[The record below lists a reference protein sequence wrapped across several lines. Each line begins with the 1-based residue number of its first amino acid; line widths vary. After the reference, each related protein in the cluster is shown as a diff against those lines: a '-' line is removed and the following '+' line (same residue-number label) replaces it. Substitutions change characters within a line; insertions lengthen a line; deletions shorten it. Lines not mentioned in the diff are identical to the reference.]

1 MKKTILA
8 IAIPAL
14 FASAANAATVYDK
27 DGTKFDVYGRVH
39 AAYQGE
45 ANGADLIPNANGNNE
60 YTYKKSDTTSKG
72 EVYTY
77 ARTGMQGK
85 VALNNTWSAIAQGEW
100 ELTSENST
108 NKDDDS
114 LKSRHVWAGFDGTQ
128 YGKFMFGQTD
138 TASKWGV
145 QDRADIFEEL
155 GNVASV
161 NDGRQE
167 GQVIYR
173 GEWNGAFFNASYI
186 SKNSDMDSFGTELL
200 SKSLDSTSVAK
211 NDNKKG
217 LEGGYAV
224 GAGYNMA
231 NGFGFGVSMENKEFE
246 RGTYLGAQ
254 KDIDGNIIGAT
265 ISNLKSKDDWAIGT
279 SYAFDAF
286 YFGAMYNESKLKGF
300 DDGQEIKAKGFEL
313 AGSYTIDSWKLLAG
327 YNKLDAKGTN
337 VYDVAGTTN
346 NVEIFDRVILG
357 VEYAFTSNIK
367 SYANYAIESAGEKD
381 DQWEFGMQYN
391 F

>member
-45 ANGADLIPNANGNNE
+45 ANGADLTENANGNNE

-100 ELTSENST
+100 EISSENSGA
-108 NKDDDS
+108 DS
-114 LKSRHVWAGFDGTQ
+114 LSARHVWAGFDGTQ

-155 GNVASV
+155 GNVANV

-186 SKNSDMDSFGTELL
+186 SKNSDMDAFGTELL
-200 SKSLDSTSVAK
+200 SKSLTSTSVDK
-211 NDNKKG
+211 DGNKKG

-246 RGTYLGAQ
+246 RGTDLGQ
-254 KDIDGNIIGAT
+254 GYDNNGKYAT
-265 ISNLKSKDDWAIGT
+265 ITNLKSKDDWAVGA

-300 DDGQEIKAKGFEL
+300 DNGQEIKAKGFEL

-346 NVEIFDRVILG
+346 DVEIFDRVILG

>member
-45 ANGADLIPNANGNNE
+45 ANEANLTQNANGSNE
-60 YTYKKSDTTSKG
+60 HYYKKSDTTEKG
-72 EVYTY
+72 EVHTY
-77 ARTGMQGK
+77 ARTGLQGK

-100 ELTSENST
+100 EISSENSGAG
-108 NKDDDS
+108 S
-114 LKSRHVWAGFDGTQ
+114 LSARHVWAGFDGTQ

-155 GNVASV
+155 GNVANV

-186 SKNSDMDSFGTELL
+186 SKNSNMDIFGTELL
-200 SKSLDSTSVAK
+200 ESSLVQGVNPTST
-211 NDNKKG
+211 DGNKIG

-246 RGTYLGAQ
+246 RGTYLGGTFNGTQ
-254 KDIDGNIIGAT
+254 VTDAT
-265 ISNLKSKDDWAIGT
+265 IDNLKSKDDWAIGT

-300 DDGQEIKAKGFEL
+300 DNGQEIKAKGFEL

-337 VYDVAGTTN
+337 VYTLNSGTTN
-346 NVEIFDRVILG
+346 DVEIFDRVILG

>member
-45 ANGADLIPNANGNNE
+45 ENTAALDEKDNGDLF
-60 YTYKKSDTTSKG
+60 YKKSDSTTKG

-100 ELTSENST
+100 QLSSENS
-108 NKDDDS
+108 KQDS
-114 LKSRHVWAGFDGTQ
+114 LTARHVWAGFDGSQ

-186 SKNSDMDSFGTELL
+186 SKNSSMDEFGTELL
-200 SKSLDSTSVAK
+200 SKSLTSTSVDK
-211 NDNKKG
+211 DSNKKG

-231 NGFGFGVSMENKEFE
+231 NGFGFGVSIENKEFE
-246 RGTYLGAQ
+246 RGTYLGAE
-254 KDIDGNIIGAT
+254 KDINGNITGAT

-337 VYDVAGTTN
+337 IDSVVGTTN
-346 NVEIFDRVILG
+346 DVEIFDRVILG

>member
-45 ANGADLIPNANGNNE
+45 EHKAALAQTAGTND
-60 YTYKKSDTTSKG
+60 YSYKKGDDTTKG
-72 EVYTY
+72 QVYTY

-100 ELTSENST
+100 QLSSENS
-108 NKDDDS
+108 KQDS
-114 LKSRHVWAGFDGTQ
+114 LTARHVWAGFDGSQ
-128 YGKFMFGQTD
+128 YGKFIFGQTD

-186 SKNSDMDSFGTELL
+186 SKNSSIDSFGTELL
-200 SKSLDSTSVAK
+200 ESSLVAGPNPDSKDA
-211 NDNKKG
+211 NKVG
-217 LEGGYAV
+217 LKGGYAF
-224 GAGYNMA
+224 GAGYNMD
-231 NGFGFGVSMENKEFE
+231 NGFGFGVSMENKDFE
-246 RGTYLGAQ
+246 RGTNLGKTNVA
-254 KDIDGNIIGAT
+254 IT
-265 ISNLKSKDDWAIGT
+265 NLKSKDDWAIGT

-286 YFGAMYNESKLKGF
+286 YVGAMYNESKLKGF
-300 DDGQEIKAKGFEL
+300 DNGQEIKAKGFEL

-337 VYDVAGTTN
+337 VYTLDSGTTN

>member
-45 ANGADLIPNANGNNE
+45 EHKAALAQTAGTND
-60 YTYKKSDTTSKG
+60 YSYKKGDDTTKG
-72 EVYTY
+72 QVYTY

-100 ELTSENST
+100 QLSSENS
-108 NKDDDS
+108 KQDS
-114 LKSRHVWAGFDGTQ
+114 LTARHVWAGFDGSQ
-128 YGKFMFGQTD
+128 YGKFIFGQTD

-186 SKNSDMDSFGTELL
+186 SKNSSIDSFGTELL
-200 SKSLDSTSVAK
+200 ESSLVAGPNPDSKDA
-211 NDNKKG
+211 NKVG
-217 LEGGYAV
+217 LKGGYAF
-224 GAGYNMA
+224 GAGYNMD
-231 NGFGFGVSMENKEFE
+231 NGFGFGVSMENKDFE
-246 RGTYLGAQ
+246 RGTNLGKTNVA
-254 KDIDGNIIGAT
+254 IT
-265 ISNLKSKDDWAIGT
+265 NLKSKDDWAIGT

-286 YFGAMYNESKLKGF
+286 YVGAMYNESKLKGF
-300 DDGQEIKAKGFEL
+300 DNGQEIKAKGFEL

-337 VYDVAGTTN
+337 VFALNTGTTN
-346 NVEIFDRVILG
+346 DVEIFDRVILG

-367 SYANYAIESAGEKD
+367 SYANYAVESAGEKD

>member
-27 DGTKFDVYGRVH
+27 DGTKFDVTGRVH

-45 ANGADLIPNANGNNE
+45 ANGADLPENANGNNE
-60 YTYKKSDTTSKG
+60 YTYKKNDTTSKG

-100 ELTSENST
+100 ELTSENSK
-108 NKDDDS
+108 NKEDDS
-114 LKSRHVWAGFDGTQ
+114 LKSRHVWAGFDGSQ

-155 GNVASV
+155 GNVANV

-186 SKNSDMDSFGTELL
+186 SKNSDMDEFGTELL
-200 SKSLDSTSVAK
+200 SSSLTSTSVNK
-211 NDNKKG
+211 DGNKKG
-217 LEGGYAV
+217 LEGGYAA

-246 RGTYLGAQ
+246 RGTDLGQ
-254 KDIDGNIIGAT
+254 GFDINDDKYAT
-265 ISNLKSKDDWAIGT
+265 ITNLKSKDDWAVGA

-300 DDGQEIKAKGFEL
+300 DNGQEIKAKGFEL

-346 NVEIFDRVILG
+346 DVEIFNRVILG

>member
-45 ANGADLIPNANGNNE
+45 EHKAALAQTAGTND
-60 YTYKKSDTTSKG
+60 YYYKKGNDTTKG
-72 EVYTY
+72 QVYTY

-100 ELTSENST
+100 QLSSENS
-108 NKDDDS
+108 DQDS
-114 LKSRHVWAGFDGTQ
+114 LTARHVWAGFDGSQ

-173 GEWNGAFFNASYI
+173 GAWNGAFFNASYI
-186 SKNSDMDSFGTELL
+186 SKNSSIDSFGTELL
-200 SKSLDSTSVAK
+200 ESSLVATTAPGVSDS
-211 NDNKKG
+211 NKKG
-217 LEGGYAV
+217 LKGGYAF
-224 GAGYNMA
+224 GAGYNMD

-246 RGTYLGAQ
+246 RGTSLGKVTSPSYAIT
-254 KDIDGNIIGAT
+254 D
-265 ISNLKSKDDWAIGT
+265 LKSKDDWAIGT

-286 YFGAMYNESKLKGF
+286 YVGAMYNESKLKGF
-300 DDGQEIKAKGFEL
+300 DNGQEIKAKGFEL

-337 VYDVAGTTN
+337 IYNTAGTTN
-346 NVEIFDRVILG
+346 NVELFDRVILG

>member
-45 ANGADLIPNANGNNE
+45 ANKADLTQNANGSND
-60 YTYKKSDTTSKG
+60 YYYKKSDTTTKG

-100 ELTSENST
+100 EISSENSGQ
-108 NKDDDS
+108 DS
-114 LKSRHVWAGFDGTQ
+114 LTARHVWAGFDGTQ

-186 SKNSDMDSFGTELL
+186 SKNSDMDTFGSELL
-200 SKSLDSTSVAK
+200 TSSLSANPATGVTDQ
-211 NDNKKG
+211 NKKG

-224 GAGYNMA
+224 GAGYNMD
-231 NGFGFGVSMENKEFE
+231 NGFGFGVSMESKDFE
-246 RGTYLGAQ
+246 RGTNLGR
-254 KDIDGNIIGAT
+254 KDSNGNMVAT
-265 ISNLKSKDDWAIGT
+265 TITDLKSKDDWAIGT

-313 AGSYTIDSWKLLAG
+313 AGSYTVDSWKLLAG

-337 VYDVAGTTN
+337 VHGVAGTTN
-346 NVEIFDRVILG
+346 DVEIFDRVILG

>member
-45 ANGADLIPNANGNNE
+45 EHKASLAQTAGTND
-60 YTYKKSDTTSKG
+60 YYYKKGNDTTKG
-72 EVYTY
+72 QVYTY

-100 ELTSENST
+100 QLSSENS
-108 NKDDDS
+108 DQDS
-114 LKSRHVWAGFDGTQ
+114 LTARHVWAGFDGSQ

-173 GEWNGAFFNASYI
+173 GAWNGAFFNASYI
-186 SKNSDMDSFGTELL
+186 SKNSSIDTFGTELL
-200 SKSLDSTSVAK
+200 ESSLVATTAPGVSDS
-211 NDNKKG
+211 NKKG
-217 LEGGYAV
+217 LKGGYAF
-224 GAGYNMA
+224 GAGYNMD

-246 RGTYLGAQ
+246 RGTSLGKVTSPSYAIT
-254 KDIDGNIIGAT
+254 D
-265 ISNLKSKDDWAIGT
+265 LKSKDDWAIGT

-286 YFGAMYNESKLKGF
+286 YVGAMYNESKLKGF
-300 DDGQEIKAKGFEL
+300 DNGQEIKAKGFEL

-337 VYDVAGTTN
+337 VYTLNSGTTN

>member
-45 ANGADLIPNANGNNE
+45 ANKADLTQNANGSND
-60 YTYKKSDTTSKG
+60 YYYKKSDTTTKG

-100 ELTSENST
+100 EISSENSGQ
-108 NKDDDS
+108 DS
-114 LKSRHVWAGFDGTQ
+114 LTARHVWAGFDGTQ

-186 SKNSDMDSFGTELL
+186 SKNSDMDTFGSELL
-200 SKSLDSTSVAK
+200 ASSLSANPATGVTDQ
-211 NDNKKG
+211 NKKG

-224 GAGYNMA
+224 GAGYNMD
-231 NGFGFGVSMENKEFE
+231 NGFGFGVSMESKDFE
-246 RGTYLGAQ
+246 RGTNLGR
-254 KDIDGNIIGAT
+254 KDSNGNMVAT
-265 ISNLKSKDDWAIGT
+265 TITDLKSKDDWAIGT

-313 AGSYTIDSWKLLAG
+313 AGSYTVDSWKLLAG

-337 VYDVAGTTN
+337 VHGVAGTTN
-346 NVEIFDRVILG
+346 DVEIFDRVILG

>member
-45 ANGADLIPNANGNNE
+45 ANKADLTQNANGSND
-60 YTYKKSDTTSKG
+60 YYYKKSDTTTKG

-100 ELTSENST
+100 EISSENSGQ
-108 NKDDDS
+108 DS
-114 LKSRHVWAGFDGTQ
+114 LTARHVWAGFDGTQ

-167 GQVIYR
+167 GQIIYR

-200 SKSLDSTSVAK
+200 ASSLSASTAPGVT
-211 NDNKKG
+211 DGNKKG

-224 GAGYNMA
+224 GAGYNMD
-231 NGFGFGVSMENKEFE
+231 NGFGFGVSMENKDFE
-246 RGTYLGAQ
+246 RGTNLGRKNAA
-254 KDIDGNIIGAT
+254 IPT
-265 ISNLKSKDDWAIGT
+265 ITDLKSKDDWAIGT

-300 DDGQEIKAKGFEL
+300 DGGQEIKAKGFEL
-313 AGSYTIDSWKLLAG
+313 AGSYTVDSWKLLAG

-337 VYDVAGTTN
+337 VHSVAGTTN
-346 NVEIFDRVILG
+346 DVEIFDRVILG

>member
-45 ANGADLIPNANGNNE
+45 EHKAALAQTAGTND
-60 YTYKKSDTTSKG
+60 YYYKKGNDTTKG
-72 EVYTY
+72 QVYTY

-100 ELTSENST
+100 QLSSENS
-108 NKDDDS
+108 DQDS
-114 LKSRHVWAGFDGTQ
+114 LTARHVWAGFDGSQ

-173 GEWNGAFFNASYI
+173 GAWNGAFFNASYI
-186 SKNSDMDSFGTELL
+186 SKNSSIDSFGTELL
-200 SKSLDSTSVAK
+200 ESSLVATTAPGVSDS
-211 NDNKKG
+211 NKKG
-217 LEGGYAV
+217 LKGGYAF
-224 GAGYNMA
+224 GAGYNMD

-246 RGTYLGAQ
+246 RGTSLGKVTSPSYAIT
-254 KDIDGNIIGAT
+254 D
-265 ISNLKSKDDWAIGT
+265 LKSKDDWAIGT

-286 YFGAMYNESKLKGF
+286 YVGAMYNESKLKGF
-300 DDGQEIKAKGFEL
+300 DNGQEIKAKGFEL

-337 VYDVAGTTN
+337 VYTLNSGTTN

>member
-39 AAYQGE
+39 AAYQGKE
-45 ANGADLIPNANGNNE
+45 HKAALDENANGDLF
-60 YTYKKSDTTSKG
+60 YKKGDDTTKG
-72 EVYTY
+72 QVYTY

-100 ELTSENST
+100 QLSSENS
-108 NKDDDS
+108 KQDS
-114 LKSRHVWAGFDGTQ
+114 LTARHVWAGFDGSQ

-186 SKNSDMDSFGTELL
+186 SKNSKMDSFGTELL
-200 SKSLDSTSVAK
+200 ESSLVTGTNPDSKDS
-211 NDNKKG
+211 NKVG
-217 LEGGYAV
+217 LKGGYAF
-224 GAGYNMA
+224 GAGYNMD

-246 RGTYLGAQ
+246 RGTYLGGT
-254 KDIDGNIIGAT
+254 KDPITAAVTGAAID
-265 ISNLKSKDDWAIGT
+265 NLKSKDDWAIGT

-286 YFGAMYNESKLKGF
+286 YVGAMYNESKLKGF
-300 DDGQEIKAKGFEL
+300 DNGQEIKAKGFEL

-337 VYDVAGTTN
+337 VYSDVGTTN

>member
-45 ANGADLIPNANGNNE
+45 ENTAALDEKDNGDLF
-60 YTYKKSDTTSKG
+60 YKKSDSTTKG

-100 ELTSENST
+100 QLSSENS
-108 NKDDDS
+108 KQDS
-114 LKSRHVWAGFDGTQ
+114 LTARHVWAGFDGSQ

-186 SKNSDMDSFGTELL
+186 SKNSSMDEFGTELL
-200 SKSLDSTSVAK
+200 SKSLTSTSVDK
-211 NDNKKG
+211 DSNKKG

-246 RGTYLGAQ
+246 RGTDLGQ
-254 KDIDGNIIGAT
+254 GYDNNGKYAT
-265 ISNLKSKDDWAIGT
+265 ITNLKSKDDWAVGA

-300 DDGQEIKAKGFEL
+300 DNGQEIKAKGFEL

-346 NVEIFDRVILG
+346 DVEIFDRVILG

>member
-45 ANGADLIPNANGNNE
+45 ENTAALDEKDNGDLF
-60 YTYKKSDTTSKG
+60 YKKNDSTTKG

-100 ELTSENST
+100 QLSSENSKQ
-108 NKDDDS
+108 NS
-114 LKSRHVWAGFDGTQ
+114 LTARHVWAGFDGSQ

-173 GEWNGAFFNASYI
+173 GEWNGVFFNSSYI
-186 SKNSDMDSFGTELL
+186 SKNSKMDSFGTELL
-200 SKSLDSTSVAK
+200 ESSLVATTAPGVSDS
-211 NDNKKG
+211 NKKG
-217 LEGGYAV
+217 LKDGYAV
-224 GAGYNMA
+224 GAGYNMD

-246 RGTYLGAQ
+246 RGTSLG
-254 KDIDGNIIGAT
+254 KDVTPPDYAITD
-265 ISNLKSKDDWAIGT
+265 LKSKDDWAIGT

-300 DDGQEIKAKGFEL
+300 DNGQEIKAKGFEL

-327 YNKLDAKGTN
+327 YNKLDAKGSN
-337 VYDVAGTTN
+337 VYGDVGTTN
-346 NVEIFDRVILG
+346 DVEIFNRVILG

>member
-45 ANGADLIPNANGNNE
+45 EDKAALTKAAGSND
-60 YTYKKSDTTSKG
+60 YSYKKGDDTTKG

-100 ELTSENST
+100 QLSSENS
-108 NKDDDS
+108 DQDS
-114 LKSRHVWAGFDGTQ
+114 LTARHVWAGFDGSQ

-186 SKNSDMDSFGTELL
+186 SKNSKMDSFGTELL
-200 SKSLDSTSVAK
+200 ESSLVAGTNPDSKDS
-211 NDNKKG
+211 NKVG
-217 LEGGYAV
+217 LKGGYAV
-224 GAGYNMA
+224 GAGYNMD

-246 RGTYLGAQ
+246 RGTYLGGT
-254 KDIDGNIIGAT
+254 KDPVTAAVTGAAID
-265 ISNLKSKDDWAIGT
+265 NLKSKDDWAIGT

-286 YFGAMYNESKLKGF
+286 YVGAMYNESKLKGF
-300 DDGQEIKAKGFEL
+300 DNGQEIKAKGFEL

-337 VYDVAGTTN
+337 VYALNTGTTN
-346 NVEIFDRVILG
+346 DVEIFDRVILG

-367 SYANYAIESAGEKD
+367 SYANYAVESAGEKD